1 MRETVKDFNEWF
13 RGFRERQTDYLKGFK
28 PGDQDRE
35 IWRRTKNAMPLSF
48 LSWFIFFYFGW
59 MAFLWIYSM
68 MSTGFNPQVQY
79 AFTEEYVLSGIYM
92 TLGTVPVSIL
102 MAILTTSSLVTPF
115 PKLLVT
121 FNSINAGMI
130 LFAGTTKD
138 LQTLLG
144 IDPNVMALCGA
155 LMGLLAGML
164 IFNRMEEMIGIGWDG
179 NEYVIYYEE
188 YYEE

>member
-1 MRETVKDFNEWF
+1 MRGTVKDFNEWF
-13 RGFRERQTDYLKGFK
+13 KGFRERQTDYLKEFK
-28 PGDQDRE
+28 LGDQDRE
-35 IWRRTKNAMPLSF
+35 ILRRTKNAMPLSF

-59 MAFLWIYSM
+59 MVFLWIYSM
-68 MSTGFNPQVQY
+68 MSTGFDPQIQY
-79 AFTEEYVLSGIYM
+79 AFTEKYFRSGIYM
-92 TLGTVPVSIL
+92 TLGVVPVSIF
-102 MAILTTSSLVTPF
+102 ISIISTSALVTPF
-115 PKLLVT
+115 PKILVT

-164 IFNRMEEMIGIGWDG
+164 IFNRMEEMIGIGWNG
-179 NEYVIYYEE
+179 NEYVIYYDE